1 MKEGQQIQQWRLARR
16 PGQDVNFTFT
26 YDASAAENT
35 TNGYARARICPSLA
49 IDCPELGITY
59 HVFSPLFLGG
69 YSWCVEL
76 GLTVSPD
83 VARNAVLVNACLG

>member
-1 MKEGQQIQQWRLARR
+1 MVMPELVAVSG
-16 PGQDVNFTFT
+16 
-26 YDASAAENT
+26 
-35 TNGYARARICPSLA
+35 PSLA
-49 IDCPELGITY
+49 VDCPELGITY
-59 HVFSPLFLGG
+59 HVSSPLFLGG